1 MNLNDNIRFSYE
13 TLDKPKK
20 KSKSKKSDAN
30 DEDEDNNV
38 DLDAKTWTRPTERYI
53 SFFFTII
60 FSTVFLDYS
69 TLILLVLNPFF
80 KTFEN

>member
-53 SFFFTII
+53 SFFLLSFFLL
-60 FSTVFLDYS
+60 FSLI
-69 TLILLVLNPFF
+69 ILL
-80 KTFEN
+80 